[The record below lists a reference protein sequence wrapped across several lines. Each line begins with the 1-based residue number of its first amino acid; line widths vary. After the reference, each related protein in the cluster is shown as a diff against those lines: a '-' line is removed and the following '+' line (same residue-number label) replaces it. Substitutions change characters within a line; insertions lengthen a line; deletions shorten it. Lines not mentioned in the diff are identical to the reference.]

1 MFNFYLCIMNI
12 ENLKEVILW
21 QTEKMKNDGFT
32 NDRIEEINIS
42 TVNSAKR
49 EYKLTEQQ
57 FNELK
62 NYGKEQI
69 RKSK

>member
-1 MFNFYLCIMNI
+1 MNI

-21 QTEKMKNDGFT
+21 QTEKMRNDGFT

-42 TVNSAKR
+42 TINSAKR

>member
-1 MFNFYLCIMNI
+1 MNI

-21 QTEKMKNDGFT
+21 QTEKMRNDGFT
-32 NDRIEEINIS
+32 NDRIEEINLS
-42 TVNSAKR
+42 TINAAKR

-62 NYGKEQI
+62 EIWKKN
-69 RKSK
+69 RSKK

>member
-1 MFNFYLCIMNI
+1 MNI

-21 QTEKMKNDGFT
+21 QTEKMRNDGFD
-32 NDRIEEINIS
+32 NDRIEEINLS
-42 TVNSAKR
+42 TINSAKR

-62 NYGKEQI
+62 DLWKKNI
-69 RKSK
+69 S

>member
-1 MFNFYLCIMNI
+1 MNI
-12 ENLKEVILW
+12 ENLKEVIIW

-42 TVNSAKR
+42 TINSAKR

-62 NYGKEQI
+62 ELWKKNRLEK
-69 RKSK
+69 

>member
-1 MFNFYLCIMNI
+1 MNI

-21 QTEKMKNDGFT
+21 QTEKMRNDGFT
-32 NDRIEEINIS
+32 NDRIEEINLS
-42 TVNSAKR
+42 TINAAKK

-62 NYGKEQI
+62 EL
-69 RKSK
+69 

>member
-1 MFNFYLCIMNI
+1 MNI

-21 QTEKMKNDGFT
+21 QTEKMRNDGFT

-42 TVNSAKR
+42 TINSAKK

-57 FNELK
+57 LNELK
-62 NYGKEQI
+62 ELWK
-69 RKSK
+69 RTD

>member
-1 MFNFYLCIMNI
+1 MNI

-21 QTEKMKNDGFT
+21 QTEKMRNDGFT
-32 NDRIEEINIS
+32 NDRIEEINLS
-42 TVNSAKR
+42 TINAAKR

-62 NYGKEQI
+62 EIWK
-69 RKSK
+69 KKK

>member
-1 MFNFYLCIMNI
+1 MNI

-21 QTEKMKNDGFT
+21 QTEKMRNDGFT

-42 TVNSAKR
+42 TINSAER

>member
-1 MFNFYLCIMNI
+1 MNI

-21 QTEKMKNDGFT
+21 QTEKMRNDGFT
-32 NDRIEEINIS
+32 NDRIEEINLS
-42 TVNSAKR
+42 TINAAKR

-62 NYGKEQI
+62 ELWGKN
-69 RKSK
+69 RL

>member
-1 MFNFYLCIMNI
+1 MNI

-32 NDRIEEINIS
+32 NDRIEEINLS
-42 TVNSAKR
+42 TINAAKR

-62 NYGKEQI
+62 NYGK
-69 RKSK
+69 RTD